1 MVRKVNHKPE
11 VPIFLICFSPT
22 LQLPQVSSVSVSQNT
37 PATPLENHK
46 ECLATV
52 EALERENGAL
62 MRDKDTLSERIR
74 ELEGENQK
82 LLNHQHQLSH
92 LLSRTNDIQRFVGE
106 LRDTVASWQQRL
118 QDPVH
123 PPNHSN
129 PVAMSTALPAATSLQ
144 DMWDAQ
150 EEGAGVFNGSDVLPG
165 SDNFTQL
172 FEI

>member
-1 MVRKVNHKPE
+1 
-11 VPIFLICFSPT
+11 
-22 LQLPQVSSVSVSQNT
+22 
-37 PATPLENHK
+37 
-46 ECLATV
+46 
-52 EALERENGAL
+52 
-62 MRDKDTLSERIR
+62 
-74 ELEGENQK
+74 
-82 LLNHQHQLSH
+82 SH

-118 QDPVH
+118 QDTVH
-123 PPNHSN
+123 PPNHSD
-129 PVAMSTALPAATSLQ
+129 PVAMSTALPTATSLQ